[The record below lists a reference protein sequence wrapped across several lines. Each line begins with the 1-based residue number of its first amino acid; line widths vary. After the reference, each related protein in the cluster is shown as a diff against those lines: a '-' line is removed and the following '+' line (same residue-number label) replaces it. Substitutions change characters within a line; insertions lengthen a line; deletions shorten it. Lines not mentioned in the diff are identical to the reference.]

1 MPVADPET
9 ALSPTAPSI
18 IEGAVGTAAHHSPV
32 ASEAEVSEHAH
43 LASQAEELE
52 RLLPAA
58 MRAVFDL
65 PPPEN
70 ALADLPVAQ
79 FRLCILLSRQGRRTM
94 SQLGE
99 ELHIS
104 VSAVTQMADRLERAN
119 LVERVTEKTGD
130 RRTRHLQLTPYGH
143 DLILAR
149 RALRTERAAQMLTL
163 LDPAMRATVL
173 HVLQTVLAASRTLP
187 PPETAHT
194 PADDM

>member
-1 MPVADPET
+1 
-9 ALSPTAPSI
+9 
-18 IEGAVGTAAHHSPV
+18 
-32 ASEAEVSEHAH
+32 
-43 LASQAEELE
+43 
-52 RLLPAA
+52 

-104 VSAVTQMADRLERAN
+104 VSAVTQMADRLEKVD
-119 LVERVTEKTGD
+119 LVERVTEKNGD
-130 RRTRHLQLTPYGH
+130 RRTRHLQLTQYGH

-149 RALRTERAAQMLTL
+149 RALRTERAAQMLGL
-163 LDPAMRATVL
+163 LDPAMRETVL

-187 PPETAHT
+187 PPAT
-194 PADDM
+194 PFLPPPPDDAL